1 MSTQPLD
8 PNKQS
13 ADIGLVSTRGGGVV
27 LDTPFSVEGVT
38 GPDGRITSE
47 YCATVHTGTG
57 GDILFVSEDDTINP
71 YFNTAPSQVLVVKA
85 KAVATAAT
93 INGVPRTT
101 TATDMT
107 WHGGQ

>member
-1 MSTQPLD
+1 MSSQPLD

-13 ADIGLVSTRGGGVV
+13 ADIGLVSTRGGAVF
-27 LDTPFSVEGVT
+27 LDEPFRVEGS
-38 GPDGRITSE
+38 PLSE
-47 YCATVHTGTG
+47 FCATFHTGTG
-57 GDILFVSEDDTINP
+57 GDILFVSEDNTINP

-85 KAVATAAT
+85 MKVASTAM
-93 INGVPRTT
+93 INEVPRNT